1 MKPSR
6 VFLHRL
12 CKGDRGQALAIVTIG
27 LTAFIGLAGVSVETA
42 HAYYA
47 YERLQASTNAAALAG
62 AQAMPDT
69 TQAAANVNAYSSA
82 TVNGVTG
89 LNATPLL
96 TNVQVT
102 SSFVCS
108 TTVTNMNVACE
119 TSNGGSGGY
128 NAIKVTQTAQV
139 PSWFA
144 GLFGFKTFNLSYTA
158 MAAMR
163 GGMDSPWN
171 IAIVLD
177 TTRSMSSPDSGAQ
190 CSGTQISCAIK
201 GVQSLL
207 EDLEP
212 CTLGQS
218 CTANGVAVVDNV
230 ALYVFPPVSTATA
243 SYDYCSGGSGNP
255 THGYYWVPTLN
266 SGYPSANTGYTYQI
280 IPYSNNY
287 RTSDAATTLNT
298 SANIVKATGY
308 SGTGCSGIQAPGGA
322 GTYYAQVIYQAQSDL
337 VAQQALH
344 KGSQNAMIILSDGD
358 ATACNTSTYG
368 QKSGSCST
376 NQIAASAANS
386 LNGLTTNKST
396 ETSYAYPSALGEC
409 GQAVQAA
416 IAAASA
422 GTTVIT
428 IGYGSEMSG
437 CSSDA
442 QYSYTTPSTWWASWG
457 PGGSPCAALKA
468 MASAAVNFYSDD
480 ANGCQ
485 ATVPTNQQFTKLTQI
500 FQQITNNM
508 TVPRL
513 IPANSN

>member
-163 GGMDSPWN
+163 GGMTSPWN
-171 IAIVLD
+171 IAIILD

-190 CSGTQISCAIK
+190 CSGTQISCAI
-201 GVQSLL
+201 
-207 EDLEP
+207 
-212 CTLGQS
+212 
-218 CTANGVAVVDNV
+218 
-230 ALYVFPPVSTATA
+230 
-243 SYDYCSGGSGNP
+243 
-255 THGYYWVPTLN
+255 
-266 SGYPSANTGYTYQI
+266 
-280 IPYSNNY
+280 
-287 RTSDAATTLNT
+287 
-298 SANIVKATGY
+298 
-308 SGTGCSGIQAPGGA
+308 
-322 GTYYAQVIYQAQSDL
+322 
-337 VAQQALH
+337 
-344 KGSQNAMIILSDGD
+344 
-358 ATACNTSTYG
+358 
-368 QKSGSCST
+368 
-376 NQIAASAANS
+376 
-386 LNGLTTNKST
+386 
-396 ETSYAYPSALGEC
+396 
-409 GQAVQAA
+409 
-416 IAAASA
+416 
-422 GTTVIT
+422 
-428 IGYGSEMSG
+428 
-437 CSSDA
+437 
-442 QYSYTTPSTWWASWG
+442 
-457 PGGSPCAALKA
+457 
-468 MASAAVNFYSDD
+468 
-480 ANGCQ
+480 
-485 ATVPTNQQFTKLTQI
+485 
-500 FQQITNNM
+500 
-508 TVPRL
+508 
-513 IPANSN
+513 